1 MSLFLS
7 VGEISGDFYGKALLE
22 ALFSRGYT
30 GIPEGML
37 GPASASAGARSLW
50 SSEELHI
57 MGFSD
62 VPRALPRLFKLLH
75 SMTEHILK
83 TSPKAVL
90 LVDSPDFH
98 LPLAKKLR
106 RKGYGGALLN
116 IAPPAV
122 WAWRRG
128 RVKQLRKYYDCCFPL
143 FPFEHEL
150 LLRKGVPSVFC
161 GHPFLEE
168 HFFSQPP
175 AAFSGEK
182 FSSLALLPGSR
193 ESEVRHNL
201 PVLQEAFP
209 LLLEKGVRPWISV
222 APGLSKKARE
232 LLVEAFPGEYRTE
245 EPGRELIKRTDALMG
260 ACGTVA
266 TEALLLNRY
275 MVVLYRMSGL
285 NWSILSLLRKL
296 QLMGVE
302 YGAVPNLLAGY
313 PVYPELLQ
321 HQARG
326 ASAVALLE
334 AYEGSRELRQKIHR
348 RMEEARKRLGTPGAF
363 DLWAE
368 KILEYLE

>member
-1 MSLFLS
+1 M
-7 VGEISGDFYGKALLE
+7 
-22 ALFSRGYT
+22 
-30 GIPEGML
+30 
-37 GPASASAGARSLW
+37 
-50 SSEELHI
+50 
-57 MGFSD
+57 
-62 VPRALPRLFKLLH
+62 
-75 SMTEHILK
+75 
-83 TSPKAVL
+83 
-90 LVDSPDFH
+90 
-98 LPLAKKLR
+98 
-106 RKGYGGALLN
+106 
-116 IAPPAV
+116 
-122 WAWRRG
+122 
-128 RVKQLRKYYDCCFPL
+128 
-143 FPFEHEL
+143 
-150 LLRKGVPSVFC
+150 
-161 GHPFLEE
+161 
-168 HFFSQPP
+168 
-175 AAFSGEK
+175 
-182 FSSLALLPGSR
+182 
-193 ESEVRHNL
+193 
-201 PVLQEAFP
+201 
-209 LLLEKGVRPWISV
+209 
-222 APGLSKKARE
+222 
-232 LLVEAFPGEYRTE
+232 EAFPGEYRTE

-302 YGAVPNLLAGY
+302 YGAVPNLLADY